1 MLHFVKSTTYC
12 TICLGIFSLPV
23 ILMAEPVYLFLLGGQ
38 SNMSGMTGSGSLS
51 SELKSKQQNTRIY
64 LNPSMDGA
72 ASFKGKW
79 LTLEPGF
86 GYSNTQ
92 FGPELSFAASL
103 TKKYPAVKLALYK
116 SSVAGTDLDKQW
128 RPPSSGGTAGN
139 LYTSFVKELKNAL
152 TSLKSSTTDT
162 IIISGMLWMQ
172 GESDAMNASMA
183 NNYEKNLKN
192 LIEDIRKEVGVADMP
207 FIAANIDEQSTWANY
222 KIVNTAM
229 NNLTTKMANVIT
241 FPTKGFKTD
250 KIHYQGD
257 GMVAL
262 GNAFANAVIAG
273 KFLENTVRTVSEESF
288 GVYSRTSGRS
298 SLSNLALFDLNGRKI
313 PNKTIRNNNA
323 NSLCIRI
330 HTVGNSGSYRILSC
344 QLK

>member
-1 MLHFVKSTTYC
+1 MIRSVKSAAYHAFF
-12 TICLGIFSLPV
+12 LV
-23 ILMAEPVYLFLLGGQ
+23 ILSISVTAMAEPLYLFLLGGQ

-51 SELKSKQQNTRIY
+51 SELKSKQQNTKIY

-72 ASFKGKW
+72 TSSKGKW

-86 GYSNTQ
+86 GFSNTQ

-103 TKKYPAVKLALYK
+103 TKKYPTIKLALYK

-128 RPPSSGGTAGN
+128 RPPSSGGTAGK
-139 LYTSFVKELKNAL
+139 LYTQFVNELKKAL

-207 FIAANIDEQSTWANY
+207 FVAANIDEQSTWANY

-229 NNLTTKMANVIT
+229 NNLTTKMTNVIT

-250 KIHYQGD
+250 KIHYQGE

-262 GNAFANAVIAG
+262 GDAFANSVIVG
-273 KFLENTVRTVSEESF
+273 KFLENTVNII
-288 GVYSRTSGRS
+288 SGRS
-298 SLSNLALFDLNGRKI
+298 FGGHSQTFERRSPSKLVLFDLNGRKI
-313 PNKTIRNNNA
+313 PNKTIQNHNS
-323 NSLCIRI
+323 NSLRIRV
-330 HTVGNSGSYRILSC
+330 HTLGTADRIVSC